1 MAEAERRVAEQLG
14 IWRDDLIDLSR
25 RNRLLNS
32 GSSRSSVIRI
42 LEPSL
47 DEVLERLGDADRPHS
62 AAQSWRFH
70 YPPSADMENADTAL
84 LDALHAE
91 DPEIGEGRATDELL
105 TDVSSALV
113 LSKRLRTLERKAAS
127 EFTDR
132 GLRVLYLGIGILRW
146 KDGSDEWLESP
157 IVMKPVT
164 LMRISPRDPFRLLGT
179 DDDVVLNPAL
189 IVKLESD
196 LGITIP
202 DLEES
207 GDIHDS
213 LSALAS
219 AVSTQQG
226 WDVRSEILFGAFSFH
241 KEAMYQDLKKN
252 QATILESLLVRAIA
266 GDPSVTDDLMFD
278 AIPEEKVDQ
287 VAPPE
292 PMASILDADS
302 TQRQCIVAARNGK
315 SFVMD
320 GPPGTGKSQT
330 IANAIAELLAADK
343 TVLFVSEKAA
353 ALEVVKSRLDRAQ
366 LGSFVLE
373 LHSSKATRKE
383 VAKTLG
389 AALSERPRTR
399 TEISAADIQR
409 AKIRRESLSSYATA
423 QNEIRQPFSN
433 SLHWAIGRA
442 SQLEVAPI
450 APPPDA
456 IDESLSSETF
466 EHALEAARL
475 LASSWGPVE
484 RGGEFLWRDLQS
496 PGQLQGRRSQVGGHL
511 DAASRSLD
519 RFTECAGVAADSLQL
534 PRPMSFPESQ
544 EFLRLLRMLDER
556 RPVPIE
562 WLTGGNPSERDQYIT
577 DLQGRSQQSMAAK
590 VLLDRCGTKWRN
602 LPSDSKDQ
610 LTSLCDSLESL
621 APPLDLRTLDFALLD
636 QTSSLV
642 GHLAEEGAAFTKM
655 AHDLQAEL
663 GLERNSSPASILAV
677 AQLAGLGQRPHRPEA
692 AWINQAGLESARR
705 AVATLRP
712 LIESHRALETQLLV
726 TFNRSVFQFDV
737 ESLFDSPSDVVPK
750 ISKLTSRGRSNRQ
763 QLKACCLDGS
773 ITGESTA
780 ALSQVRRWHWTGAQ
794 LRVAEEREAGI
805 LGSTYYK
812 SVATDFDELGSA
824 LETASLILDLL
835 QTPVAP
841 PERLVHQL
849 SVESSVA
856 RHLAAMGEALTMK
869 AKAWRESVGNSA
881 LPQVLKQW
889 PPDQVSEWASKVAPY
904 LQAFTKLLE
913 ESAVALG
920 PIHSFQQLQH
930 LYDAQT
936 IVNDVEYHFDRSAAG
951 ITSHLGGMYQGNT
964 TDWTYVLECSS
975 WATHFVQEL
984 GVVLDQTTAATLLN
998 SPLPTEEFDRS
1009 LDEVTKSMGVVV
1021 DWFSGEQRRTVE
1033 SELGTRLDDAAYFLQ
1048 ALQDTLG
1055 DLDEWATYVGAL
1067 DQLRSLGLGDLAEFL
1082 AVNSVPRSSVEP
1094 AAERA
1099 ILRSWIDAVLA
1110 SDSRC
1115 LPLRAEDR
1123 NQQVLEFQDLD
1134 RLMVSQAAG
1143 MVIDVCN
1150 KRRPSS
1156 AIGVFGTIRAE
1167 AEKKTRHRPIKK
1179 LLEDAGI
1186 AAQGLK
1192 PCFMMSPLSVS
1203 QFLPASLRFDAVI
1216 FDEASQV
1223 RPGDA
1228 IGAIYRGDQIIVAG
1242 DNKQLPPSNFFEQTS
1257 DDGSDEYDPEILDTF
1272 ESLLDLCRGKAS
1284 IPELP
1289 LRWHYR
1295 SRHEDLITYSNRAFY
1310 GGHLVTYPAATEV
1323 GEEVGLTFI
1332 HVPDGVYRRGV
1343 GSDNPVEARRV
1354 VERIIYHAEHHPH
1367 LTIGVV
1373 AFSEAQ
1379 ATCIQYQLE
1388 AVRRERRDLD
1398 DYFQDSRLDGFFIK
1412 NLESVQGDERDIII
1426 FSIGFGFDENNKF
1439 TMNFGPVGQEGGY
1452 RRLNVAITRA
1462 RNRVEVVSSVRAS
1475 DFHDTANVNINH
1487 LRRYL
1492 DFAERGVV
1500 ALTPITIGEGQPESP
1515 FESAVLDVVRGWGY
1529 LVEPQVGHAGYRIDM
1544 AIRHPEKRGTWLL
1557 GIECDGAAYHSSRTA
1572 RDRDRLRQEVLE
1584 GLGWTLHRIWGPAWY
1599 HDQRGCES
1607 RLKGAIADALSGENI
1622 KARPQSPQLRVDIEE
1637 IDTSLADRPDWA
1649 IPYIVAKGT
1658 PGSRQKFSS
1667 LSPVMRPSALAPDVI
1682 KIVNIEGPIH
1692 RDLIVERLRV
1702 PWGAEGTRTTF
1713 RTAVDDAIDRLVW
1726 GSQVLAVEDGF
1737 ITSSSKSVDDTVKV
1751 RVPTEGFPQTRRNA
1765 EEVPPSEIRQ
1775 AMLNLVGEAQS
1786 IEKAELFVRVA
1797 RIFGWGRTGAVI
1809 SRILNAQLAS
1819 LVADGEVS
1827 VSPEGYVSLRVSR

>member
-1 MAEAERRVAEQLG
+1 MADSDSRVVEQLG

-32 GSSRSSVIRI
+32 GSSRSAVIRI
-42 LEPSL
+42 LEPSI
-47 DEVLERLGDADRPHS
+47 DEVLERLGDADKPES
-62 AAQSWRFH
+62 AAHSWRFH
-70 YPPSADMENADTAL
+70 YPPSADIEKADSAL

-91 DPEIGEGRATDELL
+91 DPEIGEGRAVDELL

-132 GLRVLYLGIGILRW
+132 GLRVLYLGVGILRW
-146 KDGSDEWLESP
+146 RDSSDEWLESP

-164 LMRISPRDPFRLLGT
+164 LMRISPRDPFRLLAT

-196 LGITIP
+196 FGITVP
-202 DLEES
+202 DFEES

-213 LSALAS
+213 LNALAS
-219 AVSTQQG
+219 ISTQQG

-252 QATILESLLVRAIA
+252 QAMIVESLLVRAIA
-266 GDPSVTDDLMFD
+266 GDPFVTDDLMFD
-278 AIPEEKVDQ
+278 AIPEEMVDQ

-292 PMASILDADS
+292 SMASILDADS
-302 TQRQCIVAARNGK
+302 TQRQCIVAARNGN

-330 IANAIAELLAADK
+330 IANTIAELLAANK

-399 TEISAADIQR
+399 TEISAMDIQR
-409 AKIRRESLSSYATA
+409 VKNRRESLSDYAAA

-433 SLHWAIGRA
+433 SLHWAIGRE
-442 SQLEVAPI
+442 SQLKDAPI
-450 APPPDA
+450 APPPDG

-466 EHALEAARL
+466 ERALEAARL

-496 PGQLQGRRSQVGGHL
+496 PEQLRGRRSQVASQL
-511 DAASRSLD
+511 DAASRSLQ
-519 RFTECAGVAADSLQL
+519 RFTECAEVAADSLQL
-534 PRPMSFPESQ
+534 PLPTSFPESQ
-544 EFLRLLRMLDER
+544 EFLRLLRMLGAR
-556 RPVPIE
+556 MPVPIE
-562 WLTGGNPSERDQYIT
+562 WLTGGNPSERDEYIT
-577 DLQGRSQQSMAAK
+577 DLQSQCLQWLAAK
-590 VLLDRCGTKWRN
+590 VSLDRSGTNWRN
-602 LPSDSKDQ
+602 LSCDSGDQ
-610 LTSLCDSLESL
+610 LKSLCDSLDSL
-621 APPLDLRTLDFALLD
+621 APPLDLRTLDFDLVD
-636 QTSSLV
+636 QTCSVV
-642 GHLAEEGAAFTKM
+642 GHLANEGAAFTTM
-655 AHDLQAEL
+655 AYDLQAEL
-663 GLERNSSPASILAV
+663 GLERDSSPASILAV
-677 AQLAGLGQRPHRPEA
+677 ARMAQLGQRPHRPEA
-692 AWINQAGLESARR
+692 AWINPAGLESARR
-705 AVATLRP
+705 ALATLRP
-712 LIESHRALETQLLV
+712 LIETHRALEAQLLL
-726 TFNRSVFQFDV
+726 TFNHLVLKFDI
-737 ESLFDSPSDVVPK
+737 ESLFDGPSDVAPK
-750 ISKLTSRGRSNRQ
+750 LSKLNSRGRSNRQ
-763 QLKACCLDGS
+763 QLKACCLDGR
-773 ITGESTA
+773 ITEQSTA
-780 ALSQVRRWHWTGAQ
+780 ALSQVRQWHWTGAQ
-794 LRVAEEREAGI
+794 LRDAEGRESGI
-805 LGSTYYK
+805 LGSYYK
-812 SVATDFDELGSA
+812 SVATDFAGLTSA

-835 QTPVAP
+835 QTPVGP

-849 SVESSVA
+849 SLESSVA
-856 RHLAAMGEALTMK
+856 WHLDEMGEALTMK
-869 AKAWRESVGNSA
+869 VKAWRQSLSNPTLPPA
-881 LPQVLKQW
+881 LIQL
-889 PPDQVSEWASKVAPY
+889 PPDQVAEWASSAAPC
-904 LQAFTKLLE
+904 LQAFTKLRE
-913 ESAVALG
+913 ESALALG
-920 PIHSFQQLQH
+920 PVHSFQQLQH
-930 LYDAQT
+930 LYDARS
-936 IVNDVEYHFDRSAAG
+936 IVNEVENHFARSATANASRLGTLYEG
-951 ITSHLGGMYQGNT
+951 IT
-964 TDWTYVLECSS
+964 TDWTYVLECSN
-975 WATHFVQEL
+975 WATRFVHEL
-984 GVVLDQTTAATLLN
+984 GAELDQATAATLLH
-998 SPLPTEEFDRS
+998 SPLPTEEFERT
-1009 LDEVTKSMGVVV
+1009 LEEATKSLGVIV
-1021 DWFSGEQRRTVE
+1021 DWFSGGRRRIVDG
-1033 SELGTRLDDAAYFLQ
+1033 ELGTRLDDAAYFLQ

-1055 DLDEWATYVGAL
+1055 DLDEWATYTEAIE
-1067 DQLRSLGLGDLAEFL
+1067 QLRSLGLGDLAEFL
-1082 AVNSVPRSSVEP
+1082 VNNSVSRGTVEP
-1094 AAERA
+1094 STERA

-1115 LPLRAEDR
+1115 LPSRAEDR
-1123 NQQVLEFQDLD
+1123 DQQVSEFQDLD

-1143 MVIDVCN
+1143 AVIDVCN

-1156 AIGVFGTIRAE
+1156 AIGVFGTIRGE
-1167 AEKKTRHRPIKK
+1167 AEKKTRHRPIKT

-1186 AAQGLK
+1186 AAQALK

-1228 IGAIYRGDQIIVAG
+1228 IGAIYRGNQLIVAG

-1257 DDGSDEYDPEILDTF
+1257 DDDSDEYDPEVLDTF

-1310 GGHLVTYPAATEV
+1310 GGHLVTYPGATEV

-1332 HVPDGVYRRGV
+1332 HVPDGLYRRGV
-1343 GSDNPVEARRV
+1343 GSDNPVEAQRV
-1354 VERIIYHAEHHPH
+1354 VERIIHHAEHHPN
-1367 LTIGVV
+1367 LTVGVV
-1373 AFSEAQ
+1373 AFSESQ

-1388 AVRRERRDLD
+1388 AVRRERQDLD

-1426 FSIGFGFDENNKF
+1426 FSIGFGFDETHKF

-1475 DFHDTANVNINH
+1475 DFRDTANVNINH
-1487 LRRYL
+1487 LRGYL

-1500 ALTPITIGEGQPESP
+1500 ALTPIAVGVGEPESP
-1515 FESAVLDVVRGWGY
+1515 FELAVLDVVRGWGY
-1529 LVEPQVGHAGYRIDM
+1529 QVEPQVGHAGYRIDM
-1544 AIRHPEKRGTWLL
+1544 AIRHPEKHGTWLL

-1599 HDQRGCES
+1599 HDQKGCES
-1607 RLKGAIADALSGENI
+1607 RLKGAIGDTLSGENT

-1637 IDTSLADRPDWA
+1637 IDCSLADRPDWA
-1649 IPYIVAKGT
+1649 IPYIVAQET
-1658 PGSRQKFSS
+1658 PGSRQKFSN
-1667 LSPVMRPSALAPDVI
+1667 LSPVVAPSALAPDVI
-1682 KIVNIEGPIH
+1682 RIVNIEGPVH
-1692 RDLIVERLRV
+1692 RDLIVERLRA
-1702 PWGAEGTRTTF
+1702 PWGAERIRSTF

-1737 ITSSSKSVDDTVKV
+1737 IISASTNVDNTVQV
-1751 RVPTEGFPQTRRNA
+1751 RVPTEGYLQTRRSV
-1765 EEVPPSEIRQ
+1765 ELVPPSEIRH
-1775 AMLNLVGEAQS
+1775 AIINLVSEAQS
-1786 IEKAELFVRVA
+1786 IDQAELFMRVA
-1797 RIFGWGRTGAVI
+1797 RIFGWGRTGPVI
-1809 SRILNAQLAS
+1809 SRTLVAQLGA
-1819 LVADGEVS
+1819 LAADGLVLVS
-1827 VSPEGYVSLRVSR
+1827 ADGHVAHARPESH